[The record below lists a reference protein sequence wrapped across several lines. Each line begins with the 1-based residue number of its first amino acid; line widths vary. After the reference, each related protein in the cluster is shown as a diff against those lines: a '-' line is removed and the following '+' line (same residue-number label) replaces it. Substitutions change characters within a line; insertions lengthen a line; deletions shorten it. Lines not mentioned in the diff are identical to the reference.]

1 MYWTYKLNEY
11 NYNIA
16 VTHDPV
22 LKENN
27 ADSDYDR
34 IQHCLIEELHGY
46 RRIEGSGNF
55 KLFNDPWDLN
65 NP

>member
-11 NYNIA
+11 DYNIIA

-34 IQHCLIEELHGY
+34 IQHCLIEELH
-46 RRIEGSGNF
+46 
-55 KLFNDPWDLN
+55 D
-65 NP
+65 

>member
-1 MYWTYKLNEY
+1 MNEY

-46 RRIEGSGNF
+46 RRIKGSGNF
-55 KLFNDPWDLN
+55 KLFNDP
-65 NP
+65 